1 MKTLFIGSLLIS
13 LNSFAWGPTGH
24 RIVGKIAENH
34 LTPQSKKN
42 LEKILGNEMLPI
54 VTNWPDFIRSD
65 RHWDKAVTWH
75 YVTIPEGKT
84 YAEIEKEPKGD
95 IVEAIGRFTDV
106 LKNKKATLE
115 EKQQAVKFLA
125 HFVGDI
131 HQPLHVGK
139 PGDKGGNEVKVKWF
153 NNETNLHH
161 VWDEEIIEFQKL
173 SYTEYAEMLDRVK
186 KDEMEKIQADDISVW
201 IKEAIEARPAVYD
214 LGSDAKL
221 GFDYNFKNVKLLN
234 ERLLKAGLRLAKVL
248 NDCLK

>member
-1 MKTLFIGSLLIS
+1 MKKLLLGSLLIS

-34 LTPQSKKN
+34 LTQKSKN
-42 LEKILGNEMLPI
+42 ALAKILGSEMLPI

-65 RHWDKAVTWH
+65 RSWDKAVTWH
-75 YVTIPEGKT
+75 YVTIPDGKT
-84 YAEIEKEPKGD
+84 YNEIEKEPKGD
-95 IVEAIGRFTDV
+95 IVEAIGRFADV
-106 LKNKKATLE
+106 LKNKKSTLE
-115 EKQQAVKFLA
+115 EKQQAIKFVA

-161 VWDEEIIEFQKL
+161 VWDEEIIELQKL
-173 SYTEYAEMLDRVK
+173 SYTEYAEMLDKVK
-186 KDEMEKIQADDISVW
+186 KEVRQDWEDDDISVW
-201 IKEAIEARPAVYD
+201 IKEAVEARPMVYD
-214 LGSDAKL
+214 IGAEAKL
-221 GFDYNFKNVKLLN
+221 GYDYNFKNIALLN
-234 ERLLKAGLRLAKVL
+234 QRLQKAGFRLAKIL